1 MTESDLDLTAV
12 DVPATG
18 ATPPSAE
25 PSAGTGRP
33 AAGIGRPA
41 AGRAQDPARQPET
54 RAGQS
59 ETRAGQSESRAGQ
72 AQLGPVAVVGAGTI
86 GLSWA
91 RLFAAYGAPVRIFD
105 PRPDL
110 AEVCAGIVA
119 EAPECEGLLSVARSL
134 GDAVDGVRL
143 VQESG
148 PEDPAVKTQ
157 LFADLAEY
165 APAEALLVSSSS
177 AITASTIAARMTDAD
192 AARVLIA
199 HPFNPPHV
207 MPLVEIVPGEWTAA
221 ESVERALAIY
231 RRCGKEPVVLRAEAA
246 GFVGNRLQNA
256 VLREAV
262 ALVQRGVVSPADVD
276 AVVRNSLG
284 LRWAAVGPF
293 EGMHMGG
300 GGQGFRGFMEHIGPS
315 FAAIDIHEPDMSA
328 EGMAPVIAQVEEAYG
343 PHASA
348 EAIRRRDA
356 IQAGVLRVRADSAEP
371 LRGSGPGGQTAARKK

>member
-1 MTESDLDLTAV
+1 MSDSDLDLTHV
-12 DVPATG
+12 DVPAAGG
-18 ATPPSAE
+18 APPSGG
-25 PSAGTGRP
+25 SDRP
-33 AAGIGRPA
+33 AAGNQA
-41 AGRAQDPARQPET
+41 A
-54 RAGQS
+54 RAGQP
-59 ETRAGQSESRAGQ
+59 R
-72 AQLGPVAVVGAGTI
+72 LGPVAVVGAGTI

-91 RLFAAYGAPVRIFD
+91 RLFASCGAPVRIFD

-119 EAPECEGLLSVARSL
+119 EAPECADLLIVAKCL

-148 PEDPAVKTQ
+148 PEDPAAKTQ

-165 APAEALLVSSSS
+165 APDEALLVSSSS

-207 MPLVEIVPGEWTAA
+207 MPLVEIVPGERTAP

-256 VLREAV
+256 VLREA
-262 ALVQRGVVSPADVD
+262 AGLVQRGVVSPADVD

-315 FAAIDIHEPDMSA
+315 FAAIDIHEPDMSPD
-328 EGMAPVIAQVEEAYG
+328 GMAPVVEQVEEAYG
-343 PHASA
+343 PYASA

-356 IQAGVLRVRADSAEP
+356 IQAGVLRVREELDAGP
-371 LRGSGPGGQTAARKK
+371 PRRSGPGAQTAARKK

>member
-1 MTESDLDLTAV
+1 MSDSDLDLTHV
-12 DVPATG
+12 DVPAAGG
-18 ATPPSAE
+18 APPSGG
-25 PSAGTGRP
+25 SDRP
-33 AAGIGRPA
+33 AAGNQEA
-41 AGRAQDPARQPET
+41 
-54 RAGQS
+54 RAGQP
-59 ETRAGQSESRAGQ
+59 R
-72 AQLGPVAVVGAGTI
+72 LGPVAVVGAGTI

-356 IQAGVLRVRADSAEP
+356 IQAGVLRLREGLDAGP
-371 LRGSGPGGQTAARKK
+371 PRGSGPGDQTAARKK